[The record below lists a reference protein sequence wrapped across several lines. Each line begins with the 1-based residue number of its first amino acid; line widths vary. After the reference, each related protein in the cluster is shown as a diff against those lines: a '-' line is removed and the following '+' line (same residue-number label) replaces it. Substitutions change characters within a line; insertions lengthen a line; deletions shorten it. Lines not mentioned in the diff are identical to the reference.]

1 MKFYFWSIPYY
12 NRISDIFWNFQKEG
26 ISLEIYKF
34 KRRKSFVRSLYVFL
48 SIVISRKIKKKK
60 KNRALQNKVL
70 FYLLLYIVLYFIVIR
85 KNIWSIRG
93 KELTKK
99 IIIKK
104 KLASYC
110 QEWNCATLSKK
121 NKKIFPRE
129 MFFERA
135 FVQSSL
141 VDTFTRVTV
150 HLKKIECFAKH
161 RKYWSSVTNFFSN

>member
-99 IIIKK
+99 IIKKNLLLIAKNETVQLWAKKIKK
-104 KLASYC
+104 SSREKCS
-110 QEWNCATLSKK
+110 SKELLYK
-121 NKKIFPRE
+121 
-129 MFFERA
+129 
-135 FVQSSL
+135 VL
-141 VDTFTRVTV
+141 
-150 HLKKIECFAKH
+150 
-161 RKYWSSVTNFFSN
+161 

>member
-34 KRRKSFVRSLYVFL
+34 KWRKSFVRSLYVFL

-99 IIIKK
+99 IIKK
-104 KLASYC
+104 NLLLIAKNETVQLWA
-110 QEWNCATLSKK
+110 KK

>member
-104 KLASYC
+104 NLLLIA
-110 QEWNCATLSKK
+110 K
-121 NKKIFPRE
+121 NETVQLWAKKIKKSSRE
-129 MFFERA
+129 KCSSKELLYKVRSFSWHIYTRHSSFKENRMFRE
-135 FVQSSL
+135 
-141 VDTFTRVTV
+141 T
-150 HLKKIECFAKH
+150 
-161 RKYWSSVTNFFSN
+161 